1 MNVVAIAEPV
11 GVADETPKV
20 KVVAANQ
27 KAIDKLPLNSGTWRV
42 EGVTGLFVRCRAKS
56 KSFYIQ
62 RRVHRQLV
70 KETIGEVTMKKA
82 KEKAAK
88 SWTAMK
94 PKPAPQDVV
103 TLELAIN
110 RYLEDKPLAESTR
123 DNYKYNADEY
133 LVDWKPRAMQAVGED
148 RAGFR
153 FLIGQIKK
161 KHGRAT
167 SNQVVRLV
175 SAVYHWHRKIDPTL
189 PEPPTTAVEVE
200 HIPPRD
206 WAYSAEELQK
216 WWYARAKAKDR
227 KKNDADTAKEEPVE
241 QGVKTLGTIKRMWW
255 MTALFTGAR
264 KGSIEALKWTDLD
277 FEKKTIH
284 FRVTKGDRPYIVPMS
299 DKLAELLTAYRK
311 SDDVSPSEWVFPSNA
326 REGNHIVGV
335 KNDKEGVGP
344 AHRLRHTFRTTLA
357 QLGASPDQARMLMG
371 HSMGGDISRGYITAP
386 HVVES
391 LRPIAKAVAE
401 HYLKIVTPDKV
412 DAASTKA

>member
-1 MNVVAIAEPV
+1 MNVVTIREPV
-11 GVADETPKV
+11 ALEVADEAPKA

-27 KAIDKLPLNSGTWRV
+27 KAIDKLPLNSGTWRI
-42 EGVTGLFVRCRAKS
+42 EGIAGLFVRCRAQS

-62 RRVHRQLV
+62 RRVQKQLV
-70 KETIGEVTMKKA
+70 KETIGEVSMKKA

-103 TLELAIN
+103 TLEIAID
-110 RYLEDKPLAESTR
+110 RYLEDKQLAESTR
-123 DNYKYNADEY
+123 TNYKYNAKEY
-133 LVDWKPRAMQAVGED
+133 LADWKPRAMHDVGED

-175 SAVYHWHRKIDPTL
+175 SAVYRWHRKIDPTL

-200 HIPPRD
+200 PIPARD
-206 WAYSAEELQK
+206 WAYSAEELK
-216 WWYARAKAKDR
+216 TWWSSQR
-227 KKNDADTAKEEPVE
+227 EEEDGSMTDMGVE
-241 QGVKTLGTIKRMWW
+241 TLGVIKRMWW
-255 MTALFTGAR
+255 LTALFTGAR
-264 KGSIEALKWTDLD
+264 KGSIEALKWDDLD
-277 FEKKTIH
+277 LAKKTIH

-299 DKLAELLTAYRK
+299 DRLAELLTAYK
-311 SDDVSPSEWVFPSNA
+311 KDDDVPSSKWVFPSSA
-326 REGNHIVGV
+326 REGKHIVGV

-391 LRPIAKAVAE
+391 LRPVTNAVAE
-401 HYLKIVTPDKV
+401 HYLKIVTPDNV
-412 DAASTKA
+412 DATSTKP